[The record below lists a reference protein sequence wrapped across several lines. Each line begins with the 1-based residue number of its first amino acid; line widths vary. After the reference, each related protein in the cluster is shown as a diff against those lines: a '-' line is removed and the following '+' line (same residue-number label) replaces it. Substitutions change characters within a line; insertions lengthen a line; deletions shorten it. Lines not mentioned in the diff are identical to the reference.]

1 MESILFIVEGEK
13 EEPLIIKTL
22 ISKFFKKRINA
33 ITSYN
38 TNIHQLYNSLS
49 SDSDIDIISLLKEQG
64 KLSDLSMKSDD
75 IAEKYLF
82 FDLDPHDG
90 SFCFSNISELLD
102 FFNDETENGKLYINY
117 PFTEALYEHQDINFL
132 TKEIAT
138 KKCKS
143 YKKNLKNNFVNHSVV
158 KPAYDNLI
166 NRFSPAL
173 ARRKINQEQIPNK
186 WKNLWYYKIS
196 LQEWKDVIKPHIDK
210 AVHLTGCNNPDDD
223 LHGPVFN
230 IQMAR
235 SGTNGTIYILS
246 IYGIFIYEYFK
257 DWQSV

>member
-1 MESILFIVEGEK
+1 MEHILFIVEGEK

-22 ISKFFKKRINA
+22 ISKFFKKQINA
-33 ITSYN
+33 IISYN
-38 TNIHQLYNSLS
+38 TNIHQLYDILS
-49 SDSDIDIISLLKEQG
+49 KEDYPDIITILKRQG
-64 KLSDLSMKSDD
+64 KIDSSLVRKSDN

-82 FDLDPHDG
+82 FDLDPHDP
-90 SFCFSNISELLD
+90 SFDFNNISKLVK
-102 FFNDETENGKLYINY
+102 FFDNETENGKLYINY
-117 PFTEALYEHQDINFL
+117 PFTEALYEHQDPNFV

-143 YKKNLKNNFVNHSVV
+143 YKKSLKNNFVNHSVV

-210 AVHLTGCNNPDDD
+210 ALHLTQCDGDD
-223 LHGPVFN
+223 LHQKVFD
-230 IQMAR
+230 IQVSR
-235 SGTNGTIYILS
+235 SDTNETIYILS
-246 IYGIFIYEYFK
+246 IYGVFIYEYFK
-257 DWQSV
+257 DWQSL